1 MKVSFRLVDD
11 PKKQLNFYQSIVIKI
26 CKVFIGKHI
35 FLHKIDQI
43 YVNIETGK
51 ITMMIDGEQENVLS
65 SNFNSER
72 KNLNCLLKFVMNF
85 IFQNSFMINQM
96 DFVSIRKIINKTKNA
111 ENVELTDVKT
121 M

>member
-72 KNLNCLLKFVMNF
+72 KNLNCLLKFVVNF
-85 IFQNSFMINQM
+85 IFQNSFVMNPIE
-96 DFVSIRKIINKTKNA
+96 FIIIKNIVK
-111 ENVELTDVKT
+111 NLTVKLY
-121 M
+121 